1 MARGLTDGALSRLL
15 RLTLAFLWI
24 WTGIVSLGL
33 FPIADSLALVAPLGL
48 PDGASRALIL
58 GGGGLDL
65 LLGGLLLLRWR
76 VPWVGAAQLGLMA
89 AYTGLVTLFMPELW
103 LHPLGAISKN
113 LPVAAA
119 TLVMMALESKRG

>member
-1 MARGLTDGALSRLL
+1 MQGLTDKTLNRLL

-33 FPIADSLALVAPLGL
+33 FPIADSLALVAPLGV
-48 PDGASRALIL
+48 PDGMSRALIL

-65 LLGGLLLLRWR
+65 LLGILLLARWR
-76 VPWVGAAQLGLMA
+76 VPWVGAAQLALMA
-89 AYTGLVTLFMPELW
+89 AYTALVTLFMPELW
-103 LHPLGAISKN
+103 LHPLGAIAKN

-119 TLVMMALESKRG
+119 TLAMMALEGKRG

>member
-1 MARGLTDGALSRLL
+1 
-15 RLTLAFLWI
+15 
-24 WTGIVSLGL
+24 
-33 FPIADSLALVAPLGL
+33 
-48 PDGASRALIL
+48 
-58 GGGGLDL
+58 
-65 LLGGLLLLRWR
+65 
-76 VPWVGAAQLGLMA
+76 VGAAQLALMA

>member
-1 MARGLTDGALSRLL
+1 MQGLTDRSLSRLL
-15 RLTLAFLWI
+15 RLPLAFLWI
-24 WTGIVSLGL
+24 WTGIVSLAL
-33 FPIADSLALVAPLGL
+33 YPMADSLALVAPLGL
-48 PDGASRALIL
+48 PEAMGRALIL
-58 GGGGLDL
+58 GGGGFDL
-65 LLGGLLLLRWR
+65 LLGVLLVVGWR
-76 VPWVGAAQLGLMA
+76 VPWVGAAQLALMA